1 MSEIARPY
9 EEWSLKSQSAALVAE
24 EWSLKSQSAA
34 LLTSLPTPCQ
44 GTCCSDLKAGS
55 VTWTDGEAT
64 TKICSFCGVV
74 VHLAILTNN
83 VELREFVSKDLFS
96 AVIRGL
102 AMKSNAVN
110 GADLVNLCR
119 EIFIYLSDRDS
130 APRQVLL
137 SLRCLTPNDLRA
149 FEEAV
154 GKTPSPKE
162 QKQLMRSFV
171 AVRYR
176 EQVKSSLAAQE
187 NMIMSSL
194 TSL

>member
-44 GTCCSDLKAGS
+44 DLKAGTGS

-64 TKICSFCGVV
+64 TKVCSFCGLV

-83 VELREFVSKDLFS
+83 VELREFVSKDSFS

-149 FEEAV
+149 LEEAV

-171 AVRYR
+171 AV
-176 EQVKSSLAAQE
+176 QG
-187 NMIMSSL
+187 
-194 TSL
+194 TT